1 MRALRGV
8 EPLKTATPSPDDDT
22 DLLERVRGG
31 DPAGAEGLFGRYA
44 GPLLGFTER
53 MLGSRAE
60 AEEVTQDVFVRM
72 IGRAGQYDGRA
83 SVSTWLFAIAANA
96 CRDRLRSAWR
106 TTSVPL
112 DGTADPAGPADAIEA
127 RMLERERRHAVRA
140 ALAKLTRE
148 QREVLLLARYRGMPY
163 AEVATALGISEGAVK
178 TRVFRAVDAL
188 KKLVSEG
195 GSSWNAARP

>member
-1 MRALRGV
+1 ML
-8 EPLKTATPSPDDDT
+8 T
-22 DLLERVRGG
+22 DEELIEMVRRG
-31 DPAGAEGLFGRYA
+31 DPAGASELFARYA
-44 GPLLGFTER
+44 TPLLRFTAR
-53 MLGSRAE
+53 MTGNAAE
-60 AEEVTQDVFVRM
+60 AEEVTQDVFLRM
-72 IGRAGQYDGRA
+72 ISRVGQYDGRA
-83 SVSTWLFAIAANA
+83 RVASWLFAIAANA

-188 KKLVSEG
+188 KKLFSEG

>member
-1 MRALRGV
+1 MSQ
-8 EPLKTATPSPDDDT
+8 ATPSPGDDL

-60 AEEVTQDVFVRM
+60 AEEVTQDVFVKM
-72 IGRAGQYDGRA
+72 ISKAGQYDGRA

-112 DGTADPAGPADAIEA
+112 EGTPDPAGPGEGVESRI
-127 RMLERERRHAVRA
+127 LERERRNAVRA

-148 QREVLLLARYRGMPY
+148 QREVLLLATVHGLTHEEIAEARGIPLGTVK
-163 AEVATALGISEGAVK
+163 AHARRGLLKVRELLASPESPLPPEVSA
-178 TRVFRAVDAL
+178 
-188 KKLVSEG
+188 
-195 GSSWNAARP
+195 